1 MTYSFYKGVRKALV
15 SIVLV
20 GLPVAIQL
28 LPTDIANMTLGG
40 LLIILVNFLK
50 VKLTK

>member
-15 SIVLV
+15 SIILV
-20 GLPVAIQL
+20 GLPVATQL
-28 LPTDIANMTLGG
+28 LPTEIANLTLGG
-40 LLIILVNFLK
+40 LLIIGLNFLK